1 MLFNTAIT
9 ILIKLAISEIPVL
22 SVILLSAYPMPF
34 YVVAEM
40 QEAVPPHIQQ
50 ISIVYGSS
58 FPNNT
63 KFYDPPSV
71 SIPVGTEVNWS
82 NNDISF
88 HTVTFVTEGIFDSG
102 IVSPGNSTSN
112 IFSKQGIFNY
122 YCKIHPYMIGELR
135 IA

>member
-1 MLFNTAIT
+1 MSSDTPLTIPIKHAMLGIIA
-9 ILIKLAISEIPVL
+9 L
-22 SVILLSAYPMPF
+22 SAILLSVYPMQS
-34 YVVAEM
+34 YLSA
-40 QEAVPPHIQQ
+40 QTQAVPPQVQQ
-50 ISIVYGSS
+50 ISIANGSS
-58 FPNNT
+58 FPKNT

-71 SIPVGTEVNWS
+71 SIPVGTNVNWT

-102 IVSPGNSTSN
+102 IISPGNSTSN

-122 YCKIHPYMIGELR
+122 FCKIHPYMIGELR